1 MTSIVAIA
9 AGLSDPSTSR
19 LLADRITAEVRRR
32 IPDASVE
39 TIELRPLAHQITDA
53 ALSGFAAPGLQH
65 VIDTV
70 ASADGLVVVSPIFK
84 ASYTGLFK
92 TFMDVLDAD
101 LLIGKPVLLAAT
113 GGTARHS
120 LAIDLSLRPL
130 FSYLQAFVVPTG
142 VFASPH
148 DWGSE
153 GTQALGARVARA
165 VGELVSMLG
174 GGGTGR
180 TREDEID
187 LLSETMRSITEPPA
201 PPIASRPG
209 PPETAST

>member
-1 MTSIVAIA
+1 MTRVVAIA

-19 LLADRITAEVRRR
+19 LLADRITGELRHQL
-32 IPDASVE
+32 PDVSVE
-39 TIELRPLAHQITDA
+39 TVELRPLAREITDA
-53 ALSGFAAPGLQH
+53 ALSGFAAPRLQTLIDQVAAADAL
-65 VIDTV
+65 VI
-70 ASADGLVVVSPIFK
+70 VSPIFK

-120 LAIDLSLRPL
+120 LAIDFALRPL
-130 FSYLQAFVVPTG
+130 FAYMQAFVAPTG

-153 GTQALGARVARA
+153 GTQALGARIARA
-165 VGELVSMLG
+165 IGELVSMV

-180 TREDEID
+180 THDDSID
-187 LLSETMRSITEPPA
+187 LFSEAMRSISEPQISKSQTP
-201 PPIASRPG
+201 
-209 PPETAST
+209 TA

>member
-1 MTSIVAIA
+1 MTSIVAVA

-19 LLADRITAEVRRR
+19 LLSDRITDEVRRR

-39 TIELRPLAHQITDA
+39 TIELRPLAHQVTDA

-65 VIDTV
+65 EIDKV

-153 GTQALGARVARA
+153 GTQALGARIDRA
-165 VGELVSMLG
+165 VGEFVSMLG

-180 TREDEID
+180 SREDEID
-187 LLSETMRSITEPPA
+187 LLSETMRSIAEPPE
-201 PPIASRPG
+201 PPIPSRTGQPGIASP
-209 PPETAST
+209 

>member
-1 MTSIVAIA
+1 MTRVVAIA

-19 LLADRITAEVRRR
+19 LLADRITDELRRQL
-32 IPDASVE
+32 PDVSVE
-39 TIELRPLAHQITDA
+39 TVELRPLAREITDA
-53 ALSGFAAPGLQH
+53 ALSGFAAPRLQD
-65 VIDTV
+65 VIDQV
-70 ASADGLVVVSPIFK
+70 AAADALVIVSPIFK

-92 TFMDVLDAD
+92 TFVDVLDAD

-120 LAIDLSLRPL
+120 LAIDYALRPL
-130 FSYLQAFVVPTG
+130 FAYMQAFVAPTG

-153 GTQALGARVARA
+153 GTQALGARIARA

-180 TREDEID
+180 THDDSID
-187 LLSETMRSITEPPA
+187 LFSEAMRSISEPQTP
-201 PPIASRPG
+201 
-209 PPETAST
+209 TA

>member
-1 MTSIVAIA
+1 MTNVVAVA

-19 LLADRITAEVRRR
+19 LLADRITAEVRRQ
-32 IPDASVE
+32 IPDADIE
-39 TIELRPLAHQITDA
+39 TIELRPLAHDITDA
-53 ALSGFAAPGLQH
+53 ALSGFAAPRLQH
-65 VIDTV
+65 EIDKV
-70 ASADGLVVVSPIFK
+70 AAAAALVVVSPIFK
-84 ASYTGLFK
+84 ASFTGLFK
-92 TFMDVLDAD
+92 TFMDVLDVD

-130 FSYLQAFVVPTG
+130 FAYLQAFVVPTG

-153 GTQALGARVARA
+153 GTQALGARITRA
-165 VGELVSMLG
+165 VSELASMLA

-180 TREDEID
+180 SRDDEID
-187 LLSETMRSITEPPA
+187 LSSDTMRSIAEPPDA
-201 PPIASRPG
+201 PIASPPG
-209 PPETAST
+209 PPGPASP

>member
-1 MTSIVAIA
+1 MTKIVALA

-19 LLADRITAEVRRR
+19 LLSDRITDAVKRRL
-32 IPDASVE
+32 PDASVE
-39 TIELRPLAHQITDA
+39 TVELRPLAHEVTDA
-53 ALSGFAAPGLQH
+53 ALSGFAAPRLQH
-65 VIDTV
+65 VIDQV
-70 ASADGLVVVSPIFK
+70 AEADALIVVSPIFK

-120 LAIDLSLRPL
+120 LAIDVALRPL
-130 FSYLQAFVVPTG
+130 FAYLQAFIVPTG

-153 GTQALGARVARA
+153 GTHALGARIERA
-165 VGELVSMLG
+165 VKELASMLR

-180 TREDEID
+180 TREDDID
-187 LLSETMRSITEPPA
+187 LFSETMRSISEPH
-201 PPIASRPG
+201 S
-209 PPETAST
+209 

>member
-1 MTSIVAIA
+1 MTKVVAVA

-32 IPDASVE
+32 LPDASVD
-39 TIELRPLAHQITDA
+39 TIELRPLAHEITDA
-53 ALSGFAAPGLQH
+53 ALSGFAGPRLQTAIDQVAEADAL
-65 VIDTV
+65 VI
-70 ASADGLVVVSPIFK
+70 VSPIFK

-92 TFMDVLDAD
+92 TFIDVLDAD
-101 LLIGKPVLLAAT
+101 LLIGIPVLLAAT

-120 LAIDLSLRPL
+120 LAIDLGLRPL
-130 FSYLQAFVVPTG
+130 FSYLQAFVMPTG

-153 GTQALGARVARA
+153 GTQALGARIDRA
-165 VGELVSMLG
+165 VAELVSVLE

-180 TREDEID
+180 SRDEEID
-187 LLSETMRSITEPPA
+187 LRSETMRSISEQSP
-201 PPIASRPG
+201 
-209 PPETAST
+209 

>member
-1 MTSIVAIA
+1 MTRIVAIA

-19 LLADRITAEVRRR
+19 LLADRITTEVKRR
-32 IPDASVE
+32 IPDASIE
-39 TIELRPLAHQITDA
+39 TIELRPLAHEITDA
-53 ALSGFAAPGLQH
+53 ALSGFAAPRLQH
-65 VIDTV
+65 EIDKV
-70 ASADGLVVVSPIFK
+70 SAADALVVVSPIFK

-101 LLIGKPVLLAAT
+101 LLIGKPMLLAAT

-120 LAIDLSLRPL
+120 LAIDFALRPL
-130 FSYLQAFVVPTG
+130 FAYLQAFVAPTG

-153 GTQALGARVARA
+153 GTQALGTRIARA

-174 GGGTGR
+174 GEGTGR
-180 TREDEID
+180 SRDDDID
-187 LLSETMRSITEPPA
+187 LLSETMRSIAEPPA
-201 PPIASRPG
+201 PSIPSRPG
-209 PPETAST
+209 PPETASP

>member
-1 MTSIVAIA
+1 MTRIVAIA

-19 LLADRITAEVRRR
+19 LLADRITDEVRRR
-32 IPDASVE
+32 IPEASVE
-39 TIELRPLAHQITDA
+39 TIELRPLARQITDA

-65 VIDTV
+65 EIDKV

-153 GTQALGARVARA
+153 GTQALGARIARA

-187 LLSETMRSITEPPA
+187 VFSETMRSIAEPSA
-201 PPIASRPG
+201 PPIPSRPG
-209 PPETAST
+209 PPETASP